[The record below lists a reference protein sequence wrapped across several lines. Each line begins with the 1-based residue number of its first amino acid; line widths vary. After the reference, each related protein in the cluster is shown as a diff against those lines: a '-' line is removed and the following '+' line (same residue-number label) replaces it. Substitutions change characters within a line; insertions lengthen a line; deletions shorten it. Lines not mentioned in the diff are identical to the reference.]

1 MARVRT
7 DEKRNE
13 IVKVAQEL
21 FDKYGFDRTSMS
33 MISDRLGGSKAT
45 LYGYF
50 KSKEELFRAVVDH
63 DIPEQ
68 SEKLTQEFLSGKDLR
83 EGFTNLAIAYLTR
96 LLSPTPIANMR
107 MMANQ
112 PEDSTM
118 ALDFWE
124 STLKPA
130 WLRLT
135 DRLEILMDEGLLKRV
150 DPWMATMHWKGLLEW
165 DMLDRRLL
173 GITKQIG
180 PAEIVKAATTGVDA
194 FLSLYGANGQ
204 QAGKKMTKV
213 GPQPYPRKKAPANRR
228 SR

>member
-1 MARVRT
+1 VVRVRT
-7 DEKRNE
+7 DQKRQE
-13 IVKVAQEL
+13 IVKVAQQL

-33 MISDRLGGSKAT
+33 MISDSLGGSKAT

-68 SEKLTQEFLSGKDLR
+68 SERFMQEFLAGKDLR
-83 EGFTNLAIAYLTR
+83 EGLTKLAIAYLTR

-118 ALDFWE
+118 PAEFWD

-173 GITKQIG
+173 GITKQID
-180 PAEIVKAATTGVDA
+180 PAEIMQAATAGVDA
-194 FLSLYGANGQ
+194 FLTLYGANGHE
-204 QAGKKMTKV
+204 AGKKMTKI
-213 GPQPYPRKKAPANRR
+213 GPRPHRTAKGKKKG
-228 SR
+228 

>member
-13 IVKVAQEL
+13 IVRVAQEL

-50 KSKEELFRAVVDH
+50 KSKEQLFRAVVDH

-68 SEKLTQEFLSGKDLR
+68 SEKLMQEFLSGKDLR

-118 ALDFWE
+118 ASDFWE

-173 GITKQIG
+173 GITKEID

-204 QAGKKMTKV
+204 HAGKKMTKV
-213 GPQPYPRKKAPANRR
+213 GPQPYPRRKTPAQRR
-228 SR
+228 AG

>member
-1 MARVRT
+1 VARVRT
-7 DEKRNE
+7 DEKRQE
-13 IVKVAQEL
+13 IVQVAQQL

-33 MISDRLGGSKAT
+33 MISDSLGGSKAT

-68 SEKLTQEFLSGKDLR
+68 SEKLMQEFLSGKDLR
-83 EGFTNLAIAYLTR
+83 EGFTKLAIAYLTR

-118 ALDFWE
+118 AADFWE

-135 DRLEILMDEGLLKRV
+135 DRLEALMDEGLLKRV
-150 DPWMATMHWKGLLEW
+150 DPWMVTMHWKGLLEW

-173 GITKQIG
+173 GVTKQID
-180 PAEIVKAATTGVDA
+180 PAEILKAATTGVDA
-194 FLSLYGANGQ
+194 FLALYGANGHE
-204 QAGKKMTKV
+204 AGKKMTKMTPAEV
-213 GPQPYPRKKAPANRR
+213 KKRAAARKKG
-228 SR
+228 

>member
-1 MARVRT
+1 MVRVRT
-7 DEKRNE
+7 DEKRQE
-13 IVKVAQEL
+13 IVKVAQQL

-33 MISDRLGGSKAT
+33 MISDSLGGSKAT

-68 SEKLTQEFLSGKDLR
+68 SEILMQAFLSGKDLR
-83 EGFTNLAIAYLTR
+83 EGFTKLAVAYLTR

-112 PEDSTM
+112 PDDSTM
-118 ALDFWE
+118 PADFWE

-135 DRLEILMDEGLLKRV
+135 ERLVILMDEGLLKRV

-173 GITKQIG
+173 GITKQID
-180 PAEIVKAATTGVDA
+180 PAEIMRAATTGVDA
-194 FLSLYGANGQ
+194 FLTLYGVNGHD
-204 QAGKKMTKV
+204 AGKKMTKV
-213 GPQPYPRKKAPANRR
+213 GPRPHPDKKR
-228 SR
+228 SRKRQG

>member
-7 DEKRNE
+7 EEKRQE
-13 IVKVAQEL
+13 IVQVAAQL
-21 FDKYGFDRTSMS
+21 FEQFGFDRTSMS

-50 KSKEELFRAVVDH
+50 KSKDELFRAVVDH

-68 SEKLTQEFLSGKDLR
+68 SEKLMQEFLSGKDLR
-83 EGFTNLAIAYLTR
+83 EGLTKLGIAYLMR

-107 MMANQ
+107 MLANQ

-118 ALDFWE
+118 PKEFWE

-130 WLRLT
+130 WRRLT
-135 DRLEILMDEGLLKRV
+135 QRLEMLMDEGMLKRV
-150 DPWMATMHWKGLLEW
+150 DPWMATMHWKGLHEC

-173 GITKQIG
+173 GIDKQID
-180 PAEIVKAATTGVDA
+180 PSEIMRAATTAADA
-194 FLSLYGANGQ
+194 FLELYGT
-204 QAGKKMTKV
+204 KKSTAKL
-213 GPQPYPRKKAPANRR
+213 KKAK
-228 SR
+228 